1 MYIKVDFHILVLER
15 LETPYVDGG
24 DEAVF
29 TRLVRGA
36 FAMRRKTLLNN
47 LISGFA
53 LNREQAVSYLEA
65 VGLSVQAR
73 AEELSL
79 EDFAKLSKQLQS
91 L

>member
-1 MYIKVDFHILVLER
+1 MGFWDKLLSNEVLVS
-15 LETPYVDGG
+15 
-24 DEAVF
+24 AVVGW
-29 TRLVRGA
+29 TVAQVLKTL
-36 FAMRRKTLLNN
+36 KTLLNN

-53 LNREQAVSYLEA
+53 LNREQAASYLEA

-79 EDFAKLSKQLQS
+79 EDFAKLSRQLQS